1 MLRKVSDNAN
11 MKGSEPEWANQ
22 KQITSQVSYLQMLD
36 IHVSCGRYTL
46 EMLATYSVRVF
57 MYLGTHLVKDTVG
70 VNKTFPY
77 RNRTTC
83 VVRC

>member
-36 IHVSCGRYTL
+36 IHVSCGSYTL
-46 EMLATYSVRVF
+46 EMLCSHSVRGF
-57 MYLGTHLVKDTVG
+57 HSCTHVPGYTSCKG
-70 VNKTFPY
+70 Y
-77 RNRTTC
+77 ITTYP
-83 VVRC
+83 VAGIP